1 MTAKI
6 TGIILIVIGVAT
18 ILLTMYFSYNI
29 FMGKSVA
36 PEVFRTPADSITQQK
51 ASDSQNIQDQ
61 ISESV
66 SQQLKGM
73 FPSDAMA
80 KILNLAS
87 WSILAGILIFGGTNI
102 AGLGIRLIK

>member
-1 MTAKI
+1 MAAKI

-29 FMGKSVA
+29 FMGKSAA
-36 PEVFRTPADSITQQK
+36 PEVFKISENTT
-51 ASDSQNIQDQ
+51 SQEKVSVSQDAQDQ
-61 ISESV
+61 IGKIVSE
-66 SQQLKGM
+66 QLKGM
-73 FPSDAMA
+73 FPSDSMT

-87 WSILAGILIFGGTNI
+87 WSILAGILIFGGTSI

>member
-6 TGIILIVIGVAT
+6 TGIILITIGVAT

-29 FMGKSVA
+29 FMGKSAA
-36 PEVFRTPADSITQQK
+36 PEVFKLPGNAAVQEKT
-51 ASDSQNIQDQ
+51 SDSQNVQDQ
-61 ISESV
+61 IGKAV

-73 FPSDAMA
+73 FPSDSMT

-87 WSILAGILIFGGTNI
+87 WSILAGILIFGGTSI

>member
-6 TGIILIVIGVAT
+6 TGIILITIGVAT

-29 FMGKSVA
+29 FMGKSAA
-36 PEVFRTPADSITQQK
+36 PEVFKLSGDAIVQEKT
-51 ASDSQNIQDQ
+51 SDSQNVQDQ
-61 ISESV
+61 IGKAV

-73 FPSDAMA
+73 FPSDSMT

-87 WSILAGILIFGGTNI
+87 WSILAGILIFGGTSI